1 VKRLR
6 DDQPRMHLVMMLTL
20 TFSTGIV
27 DAVGYLGLD
36 RVFTANMTGNVV
48 ILGMAIA
55 QADGLP
61 ILGPVIALLTF
72 LLGAALGGRLLRG
85 ARVGWSGRSTVTFS
99 STGVLL
105 VGLGAASFVVTP
117 EEGTPWAYTVTGLL
131 GLAMGLQA
139 ASARRLA
146 VADVTTI
153 VVTST
158 IVGLASDSRL
168 AGGDGTR
175 AGRRVLA
182 VLAILAGAAVGA
194 LLLNVH
200 IGVGMAV
207 AGGLTMLVALA
218 GHLLR
223 ARRAEL
229 AAAAEAAAAEEARAA
244 SIGAV
249 TK

>member
-1 VKRLR
+1 MKRLR
-6 DDQPRMHLVMMLTL
+6 DDQARMHLVMMLTL

-55 QADGLP
+55 QAGGLP
-61 ILGPVIALLTF
+61 ILGPVVALATF
-72 LLGAALGGRLLRG
+72 LLGAAVGVRLLRG
-85 ARVGWSGRSTVTFS
+85 ARVGWSGRSTITFS
-99 STGVLL
+99 STGALL
-105 VGLGAASFVVTP
+105 VGLGVASVLAPP
-117 EEGTPWAYTVTGLL
+117 EAGTPWGYSVTGLL

-168 AGGDGTR
+168 AGGDGAR
-175 AGRRVLA
+175 APRRVLA
-182 VLAILAGAAVGA
+182 VLAILAGAGVGA
-194 LLLNVH
+194 LLLDVH

-229 AAAAEAAAAEEARAA
+229 AAAEAAAAAKEA
-244 SIGAV
+244 SV
-249 TK
+249 TSTDTVTR

>member
-1 VKRLR
+1 
-6 DDQPRMHLVMMLTL
+6 MMLTL

-99 STGVLL
+99 STGALL
-105 VGLGAASFVVTP
+105 VGLGVASFVAAP

-182 VLAILAGAAVGA
+182 VLAILAGAAAGA
-194 LLLNVH
+194 LLLRVD

-207 AGGLTMLVALA
+207 AGGLTMLVALT

-229 AAAAEAAAAEEARAA
+229 AAAAEAAAAEEAPAA
-244 SIGAV
+244 STGAA

>member
-6 DDQPRMHLVMMLTL
+6 DDQPTMHLVMMLTL

-55 QADGLP
+55 QAGGLP
-61 ILGPVIALLTF
+61 ILGPVLALATF
-72 LLGAALGGRLLRG
+72 LLGAAVGGRLMRG
-85 ARVGWSGRSTVTFS
+85 ARVGWSGRSTITFS

-105 VGLGAASFVVTP
+105 VGLGAASLFAPP
-117 EEGTPWAYTVTGLL
+117 EAGTPWGYAVTGLL

-158 IVGLASDSRL
+158 IVGLASDSRI
-168 AGGDGTR
+168 AGGDGAR
-175 AGRRVLA
+175 APRRVLA
-182 VLAILAGAAVGA
+182 VLAILAGAAAGA
-194 LLLNVH
+194 LLLTVH

-218 GHLLR
+218 GHLMR

-229 AAAAEAAAAEEARAA
+229 AAAAERAAQEAAAA
-244 SIGAV
+244 STTAV
-249 TK
+249 TKP